1 MANEKTN
8 YFETAVI
15 DYFLRPGA
23 GAPTRP
29 TSVKVGL
36 LVAITDA
43 EAGTVTEASYAGY
56 AAMDCGFG
64 ASADNGGAQRTSNA
78 AQIDFTAIPAGP
90 DVTVIGAGIKDHLGN
105 WLLVKALASKTFSAG
120 DVPRIN
126 ANAMTHDES

>member
-23 GAPTRP
+23 TAPTRP

-43 EAGTVTEASYAGY
+43 EAGTVTEASYGTY
-56 AAMDCGFG
+56 AAQDCGYG

-78 AQIDFTAIPAGP
+78 ALIDFPAIVGA

-105 WLLVKALASKTFSAG
+105 WLLVKALTSKTYAAG
-120 DVPRIN
+120 DIPRIN
-126 ANAMTHDES
+126 AGALTHDES

>member
-1 MANEKTN
+1 MANEKTT

-23 GAPTRP
+23 AAPTRP

-43 EAGTVTEASYAGY
+43 EAGTVTEASYVGY
-56 AAMDCGFG
+56 AAQDCGYG

-78 AQIDFTAIPAGP
+78 GTIDFPAIAGA
-90 DVTVIGAGIKDHLGN
+90 DVIVVGAGIQDHLGN
-105 WLLVKALASKTFSAG
+105 WMLVKALTPKTYSAG
-120 DVPRIN
+120 DIPRIPVG
-126 ANAMTHDES
+126 ALTHDES